1 VLTFQSLIRSD
12 RLIHTGL
19 YPKLQER
26 GLKIGS
32 SIRFDNRLAL
42 GEIILHLRPIAA
54 DETIKKSPAF
64 LGKKTGDFY

>member
-1 VLTFQSLIRSD
+1 M
-12 RLIHTGL
+12 GL

-42 GEIILHLRPIAA
+42 GEIILRLRPIAA